1 MFAPSSNAQATPKVA
16 PLGDTQPLHNSQN
29 RIDHARLYGDLVE
42 QLRVKDAQDLDK
54 RSGGPGEVRVQE
66 DE

>member
-1 MFAPSSNAQATPKVA
+1 
-16 PLGDTQPLHNSQN
+16 LHNSQN

-42 QLRVKDAQDLDK
+42 QLRVQDAQDLDK